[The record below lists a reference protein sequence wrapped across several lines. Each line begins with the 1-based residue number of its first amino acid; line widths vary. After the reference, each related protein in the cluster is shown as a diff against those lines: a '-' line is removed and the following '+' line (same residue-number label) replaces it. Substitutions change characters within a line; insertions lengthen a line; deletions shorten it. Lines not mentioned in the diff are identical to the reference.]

1 MCVSPF
7 VVHRLCLL
15 FIVSICCSVCC
26 LSSPFVFHRLRL
38 LFRLLSTISV
48 CSWLPSPFVAH
59 RLCLLFTISICCYSP
74 LKRRC
79 VNVVVC
85 RTDSCFSGTA
95 VQSLQTLMRHH
106 SHYKQ
111 PAPRLAGASGRAVSL
126 LTHTADFDSRH
137 LRQQVLSHG
146 LFV

>member
-15 FIVSICCSVCC
+15 FIISICCSVCC

-48 CSWLPSPFVAH
+48 CWLPSPFVAH